1 MTDPTRRHFITAA
14 TALPVAASA
23 ASAGAAMTDTIA
35 SDLAAYIGFGNKR
48 AGGAGDN
55 ACGHWLA
62 DQLTRAGYA
71 VEKPAI
77 SVPHFDAGAC
87 DMVVGDTRAAL
98 MPQPILTPTAAGG
111 VTGPLVRVDAQGRA
125 DAPLAGAIALVDLP
139 YGRWSSA
146 LAKPIR
152 APVETAFAAGA
163 RAAVIVT
170 NGPTGKIIALN
181 ADGRA
186 PMFAGPVGLLA
197 PADAAPFWEAAM
209 RHAAATVCLT
219 GEGGRRAAF
228 NVIGRLDRGK
238 AKWVVVSTPRS
249 GWTDC
254 AGERGGGIAAW
265 LDLARGIPALLPDHN
280 LAFLCNSG
288 HEYENLGAEEALKAV
303 APKPDAT
310 QFWFH
315 LGANLAARDWHEG
328 LFGLAPLAGTDSQR
342 YLVVSPSLLATA
354 RRLFAGFA
362 GLESPY
368 PSDKLSAGELTAIIA
383 AGYTSVAGIFGV
395 HRFHHVEGDDARCV
409 DAGAVAATTAA
420 FRKLLLAAAAPR

>member
-62 DQLTRAGYA
+62 DQLARAGYA

-98 MPQPILTPTAAGG
+98 MPQPIVTPTAAGG

-163 RAAVIVT
+163 KAAVIVT

-197 PADAAPFWEAAM
+197 PADAAPF
-209 RHAAATVCLT
+209 
-219 GEGGRRAAF
+219 GRRRCAM
-228 NVIGRLDRGK
+228 
-238 AKWVVVSTPRS
+238 PRRR
-249 GWTDC
+249 C
-254 AGERGGGIAAW
+254 A
-265 LDLARGIPALLPDHN
+265 
-280 LAFLCNSG
+280 
-288 HEYENLGAEEALKAV
+288 
-303 APKPDAT
+303 
-310 QFWFH
+310 
-315 LGANLAARDWHEG
+315 
-328 LFGLAPLAGTDSQR
+328 
-342 YLVVSPSLLATA
+342 
-354 RRLFAGFA
+354 
-362 GLESPY
+362 
-368 PSDKLSAGELTAIIA
+368 
-383 AGYTSVAGIFGV
+383 
-395 HRFHHVEGDDARCV
+395 
-409 DAGAVAATTAA
+409 
-420 FRKLLLAAAAPR
+420 